1 VGSGV
6 SPGEARSREIA
17 GIRAASAG
25 TPIADGKSGA
35 PRTTGS
41 EVHADAINETRTD
54 ARER

>member
-1 VGSGV
+1 VGSGA
-6 SPGEARSREIA
+6 SADEAGSREIA
-17 GIRAASAG
+17 EIRAASAG
-25 TPIADGKSGA
+25 TPIADGKGGA